1 MNREVNADGAK
12 FFVFMFP
19 GYGYYHGNKS
29 DYYAT
34 KRFFAEQLANLEL
47 LDLTPFMDK
56 SDKPCYQEIGE
67 HWNAHGASV
76 AAEAVASHLEKYLHG
91 LTPRNLPK
99 DQ

>member
-47 LDLTPFMDK
+47 LDLTL
-56 SDKPCYQEIGE
+56 S
-67 HWNAHGASV
+67 WTR
-76 AAEAVASHLEKYLHG
+76 AA
-91 LTPRNLPK
+91 NLVTRK
-99 DQ
+99 